1 MKILFVCHD
10 FPPYKL
16 AGAQLF
22 ALKTAQALA
31 AQGHDVR
38 VFYPV
43 TASARQHAD
52 ETPLYQIR
60 KTTYEQL
67 PVYQLIVNDSEPLL
81 ARHPQYCFEH
91 PEVEDAFRALLV
103 TEAFDAVHFHLLYR
117 LSARLPL
124 IAKALGLMS
133 VATLHDYWLLC
144 AMGHLLDTQG
154 RECSG
159 PESPEKCAACLNG
172 FRQPPEP
179 AVVSFFTKRLA
190 TTRAG
195 YEAIDYK
202 FSPSSFLADCHA
214 QYGFTKPDVLPLG
227 WIPVTPSERTAPRG
241 KRVIFGYLGQIISR
255 KGLDLLLAA
264 AAGLRHTNWEL
275 RVYGEA
281 YQPEYFAELN
291 RVMKAHQRIRYCGP
305 YKPADL
311 DRLYAGVDVAV
322 VPSRRENYP
331 LTVLEAL
338 SARVPVIATDVGGVR
353 EIVQEGIDGLIV
365 APHSAEAIG
374 AAMSR
379 CLTDDLLVARLRST
393 IRPVKTIQMNAG
405 EYERVYASR
414 AGALSPCA
422 AGGF

>member
-10 FPPYKL
+10 FPPFKL

-31 AQGHDVR
+31 TRGHDVR
-38 VFYPV
+38 VLYPV
-43 TASARQHAD
+43 NASARQD
-52 ETPLYQIR
+52 GDDTPLYEIR

-67 PVYQLIVNDSEPLL
+67 PVYQLIVNDSEPQL
-81 ARHPQYCFEH
+81 ARHPQYGFEH
-91 PEVEDAFRALLV
+91 PQVEEAFRALLV
-103 TEAFDAVHFHLLYR
+103 QDAFDAVHFHLLYR

-124 IAKALGLMS
+124 IAKALGLTT

-159 PESPEKCAACLNG
+159 PESPDKCAACLNG
-172 FRQPPEP
+172 FQQPPAP
-179 AVVSFFTKRLA
+179 AVVSFFAKRLA

-195 YEAIDYK
+195 YEAIDFT
-202 FSPSSFLADCHA
+202 FSPSAFLADCHA
-214 QYGFTKPDVLPLG
+214 QYGFTRPDVLPLG
-227 WIPVTPSERTAPRG
+227 WIPVAPAERAAPRG

-255 KGLDLLLAA
+255 KGLDLLLEA
-264 AAGLRHTNWEL
+264 AAGLRHTHWEL

-281 YQPEYFAELN
+281 YQPQYFAELKGF
-291 RVMKAHQRIRYCGP
+291 MKHHQRIRYCGP

-353 EIVQEGIDGLIV
+353 EIMQDGIDGLIV

-379 CLTDDLLVARLRST
+379 FLTDASLAQAMRST
-393 IRPVKTIQMNAG
+393 IRPVKTIQMNAA
-405 EYERVYASR
+405 EYESVYSQHAV
-414 AGALSPCA
+414 ALSHNA